1 MEQLEMLW
9 LYQQED
15 MACDKLENE
24 IKRSP
29 TRVKLVKSR
38 DYIVEQQN
46 TIKRIETEVVEMAD
60 RVDVVQDALNR
71 LDEQIKALEQKLEQ
85 VKPQNVEET
94 RQLISEAKRITA
106 SVASY
111 EAEMKKLKKDAG
123 DRDHQQHD
131 IRLKA
136 ARVKAEFDE
145 LKKVYDEEYKEKMAA
160 LEAQRAKAEAKAKGI
175 AEEFMKEYR
184 TIKSRCAQ
192 PMARLLG
199 DQCGGCNMSQPSVVL
214 RKIKAGSEI
223 VECET
228 CGRMIIQ

>member
-15 MACDKLENE
+15 IACDKLEKD

-29 TRVKLVKSR
+29 TRQKLIKSR

-46 TIKRIETEVVEMAD
+46 TIKRIEAEVAEMAD
-60 RVDVVQDALNR
+60 RVDVIKDAIAR
-71 LDEQIKALEQKLEQ
+71 LEAQVVALQTKLEETE
-85 VKPQNVEET
+85 PQNVEET
-94 RQLISEAKRITA
+94 RQLLQEAKRLVN
-106 SVASY
+106 SLASY
-111 EAEMKKLKKDAG
+111 ESEMKKLKKDAG

-136 ARVKAEFDE
+136 ARVKAEFDA
-145 LKKVYDEEYKEKMAA
+145 LKASYDVEYKEKMAL
-160 LEAQRAKAEAKAKGI
+160 LEKQRAVAQEKAKGI
-175 AEEFMKEYR
+175 SQELLERYKA
-184 TIKSRCAQ
+184 IKQHCTP
-192 PMARLLG
+192 PMARLLN
-199 DQCGGCNMSQPSVVL
+199 DQCGGCNMSLPSVVL
-214 RKIKAGSEI
+214 RNIKSGSAV

>member
-15 MACDKLENE
+15 MACDKLESE

-38 DYIVEQQN
+38 DYIMDQQN
-46 TIKRIETEVVEMAD
+46 TIKRIETEVAEMVD
-60 RVDVVQDALNR
+60 RVDVVQDALKR
-71 LDEQIKALEQKLEQ
+71 LDEQIKALEQKF
-85 VKPQNVEET
+85 EEAAPAT
-94 RQLISEAKRITA
+94 IEEARQLISEAKRIMSGIT
-106 SVASY
+106 SY

-145 LKKVYDEEYKEKMAA
+145 LKKIYDEEYKEKMA
-160 LEAQRAKAEAKAKGI
+160 LLDTQRAKAAEKAKGI
-175 AEEFMKEYR
+175 APAYMNEYK

-192 PMARLLG
+192 PMARLMG

-214 RKIKAGSEI
+214 RKIKAGTDI

>member
-1 MEQLEMLW
+1 MDQLNMLW
-9 LYQQED
+9 RYQLED

-29 TRVKLVKSR
+29 TRVKLVKNR

-46 TIKRIETEVVEMAD
+46 TIKRIENEVGEMTD
-60 RVDVVQDALNR
+60 RVDVVQDALKR
-71 LDEQIKALEQKLEQ
+71 LAEQVTALEEKFDAA
-85 VKPQNVEET
+85 KPQSLEET
-94 RQLISEAKRITA
+94 RQLLQDAKRLVNNIQ
-106 SVASY
+106 SY

-136 ARVKAEFDE
+136 ARVKAEFDG
-145 LKKVYDEEYKEKMAA
+145 LKKVYDIEYKEKMA
-160 LEAQRAKAEAKAKGI
+160 LLDAQRIKAQEAAKGI
-175 AEEFMKEYR
+175 QPEYMDKYKI
-184 TIKSRCAQ
+184 IKSRCVP
-192 PMARLLG
+192 PMAKLLG
-199 DQCGGCNMSQPSVVL
+199 DQCGGCNMSLPSVVL
-214 RKIKAGSEI
+214 RNIKAGATI

>member
-1 MEQLEMLW
+1 MEQMEMLW

-15 MACDKLENE
+15 MACDRIENE

-29 TRVKLVKSR
+29 NRVKLVKSR

-46 TIKRIETEVVEMAD
+46 TIKRIEAEVGEMVD

-71 LDEQIKALEQKLEQ
+71 LDEQVKALEQKFEQ
-85 VKPQNVEET
+85 AQPQSVEET
-94 RQLISEAKRITA
+94 RQLMGEAKRIMNSIA
-106 SVASY
+106 SF

-145 LKKVYDEEYKEKMAA
+145 LKKVYDEEYKQKMAL
-160 LEAQRAKAEAKAKGI
+160 LEQQRAKAEAKAKGI
-175 AEEFMKEYR
+175 EPAYMNEYKA
-184 TIKSRCAQ
+184 IKSRCAQ

-214 RKIKAGSEI
+214 RKIKAGTDI

-228 CGRMIIQ
+228 CGRMIIA

>member
-1 MEQLEMLW
+1 MDQLNMLW
-9 LYQQED
+9 RYQLED

-29 TRVKLVKSR
+29 TRVKLVKNR

-46 TIKRIETEVVEMAD
+46 TIKRIENEVGEMTD
-60 RVDVVQDALNR
+60 RVDVVQDALKR
-71 LDEQIKALEQKLEQ
+71 LAEQVAALEEKFDAA
-85 VKPQNVEET
+85 KPQSLEET
-94 RQLISEAKRITA
+94 RQLLQDAKRLVNNIQ
-106 SVASY
+106 SY

-136 ARVKAEFDE
+136 ARVKAEFDG
-145 LKKVYDEEYKEKMAA
+145 LKKVYDIEYKEKMA
-160 LEAQRAKAEAKAKGI
+160 LLDAQRIKAQEAAKGI
-175 AEEFMKEYR
+175 QPEYMDKYKI
-184 TIKSRCAQ
+184 IKSRCVP
-192 PMARLLG
+192 PMAKLLG
-199 DQCGGCNMSQPSVVL
+199 DQCGGCNMSLPSVVL
-214 RKIKAGSEI
+214 RNIKAGATI

>member
-1 MEQLEMLW
+1 MDQLNMLW
-9 LYQQED
+9 RYQLED

-29 TRVKLVKSR
+29 TRVKLVKNR

-46 TIKRIETEVVEMAD
+46 TIKRIENEVGEMTD
-60 RVDVVQDALNR
+60 RVDVVQDALKR
-71 LDEQIKALEQKLEQ
+71 LAEQVTALDEKFDAA
-85 VKPQNVEET
+85 KPQSLEET
-94 RQLISEAKRITA
+94 RQLLQDAKRLVNNIQ
-106 SVASY
+106 SY

-136 ARVKAEFDE
+136 ARVKAEFDG
-145 LKKVYDEEYKEKMAA
+145 LKKVYDIEYKEKMA
-160 LEAQRAKAEAKAKGI
+160 LLDAQRIKAQEAAKGI
-175 AEEFMKEYR
+175 QPEYMDKYKI
-184 TIKSRCAQ
+184 IKSRCVP
-192 PMARLLG
+192 PMAKLLG
-199 DQCGGCNMSQPSVVL
+199 DQCGGCNMSLPSVVL
-214 RKIKAGSEI
+214 RNIKAGATI

>member
-38 DYIVEQQN
+38 DYIMEQQN
-46 TIKRIETEVVEMAD
+46 IIKRIETEVAEMVD
-60 RVDVVQDALNR
+60 RVDVVQDALKR
-71 LDEQIKALEQKLEQ
+71 LDEQIKALEQKFEETAP
-85 VKPQNVEET
+85 KTVEEA
-94 RQLISEAKRITA
+94 RQLISEAKRIMA
-106 SVASY
+106 GIASY

-145 LKKVYDEEYKEKMAA
+145 LKKVYDEEYKEKMAL
-160 LEAQRAKAEAKAKGI
+160 LEAQRAKAAEKTKGI
-175 AEEFMKEYR
+175 AAAYMNEYK

-214 RKIKAGSEI
+214 RKIKAGTDI